1 MRNLK
6 YLGPVAIMCAAVL
19 WSFDG
24 LLRQYLSE
32 VPALMVVL
40 LEHFFGALLLT
51 PLLFKGWKEIKTLPN
66 RAWVSVLW
74 VSLFGGLLG
83 TFFYTKALSY
93 INYIDLSVVVL
104 LQKFQ
109 PFFAIGLAAVLLR
122 EPLTKNYLICAVAAI
137 AGGYLVTFENGL
149 PVMEMDDKTLIAG
162 LMALCA
168 AFAWGSS
175 TVLGKHALKHL
186 SFFSLTGLRLWITTF
201 ITVVVILFMGNS
213 PINVSLSK
221 TEWLTILTIVLS
233 TGTVALFIYYYG
245 LKHVLSTHATI
256 YELFWPLS
264 AMLIDLFIRGRTLM
278 PGQFMG
284 ALLLIGASIFLS
296 RQQKNSPS

>member
-66 RAWVSVLW
+66 RAWISVLW

-137 AGGYLVTFENGL
+137 VGGYLVTFENGL
-149 PVMEMDDKTLIAG
+149 PVLAMDDKTVIAG

-245 LKHVLSTHATI
+245 LKHVLATHATI

-264 AMLIDLFIRGRTLM
+264 AMLIDLFIRERTLM

-296 RQQKNSPS
+296 RQQKNSTS

>member
-66 RAWVSVLW
+66 RAWISVLW

-168 AFAWGSS
+168 AFAWGRS

-245 LKHVLSTHATI
+245 LKHVLATHATI

-264 AMLIDLFIRGRTLM
+264 AMLIDLFIRERTLM

-284 ALLLIGASIFLS
+284 ALLLVGASIFLS

>member
-1 MRNLK
+1 
-6 YLGPVAIMCAAVL
+6 
-19 WSFDG
+19 
-24 LLRQYLSE
+24 
-32 VPALMVVL
+32 MVVL

-51 PLLFKGWKEIKTLPN
+51 PLLFKGWQEIKTLPN
-66 RAWVSVLW
+66 RAWISVLW

-245 LKHVLSTHATI
+245 LKHVLATHATI

>member
-6 YLGPVAIMCAAVL
+6 YLGPAAIACAAVL

-32 VPALMVVL
+32 IPSLMVVL
-40 LEHFFGALLLT
+40 LEHFFGAVLLT
-51 PLLFKGWKEIKTLPN
+51 PLLLKSWKEVKTLPN

-93 INYIDLSVVVL
+93 VNYIDLSVVVL

-137 AGGYLVTFENGL
+137 VGGYLVTFQNGL
-149 PVMEMDDKTLIAG
+149 PVLAMDDKTVIAG

-245 LKHVLSTHATI
+245 LKHVLATHATI

-264 AMLIDLFIRGRTLM
+264 AMLIDLFIRERTLM

-296 RQQKNSPS
+296 RQQKNSTS

>member
-24 LLRQYLSE
+24 LLRQYLLEIPS
-32 VPALMVVL
+32 LMVVL

-51 PLLFKGWKEIKTLPN
+51 PLLFKGWQEIKTLPN
-66 RAWVSVLW
+66 RAWISVLW

-245 LKHVLSTHATI
+245 LKHVLATHATI

-296 RQQKNSPS
+296 RQQKNSTS

>member
-66 RAWVSVLW
+66 RAWISVLW

-137 AGGYLVTFENGL
+137 VGGYLVTFENGL

-245 LKHVLSTHATI
+245 LKHVLATHATI

-296 RQQKNSPS
+296 RQQKNSTS

>member
-6 YLGPVAIMCAAVL
+6 YLGPAAIACAAVL

-32 VPALMVVL
+32 IPSLMVVL
-40 LEHFFGALLLT
+40 LEHFFGAVLLT
-51 PLLFKGWKEIKTLPN
+51 PLLLKSWKEVKTLPN

-93 INYIDLSVVVL
+93 VNYIDLSVVVL

-137 AGGYLVTFENGL
+137 VGGYLVTFQNGL
-149 PVMEMDDKTLIAG
+149 PVLAMDDKTVIAG

-213 PINVSLSK
+213 PINFSLSK

-245 LKHVLSTHATI
+245 LKHVLATHATI

-264 AMLIDLFIRGRTLM
+264 AMLIDLFIRERTLM

-284 ALLLIGASIFLS
+284 ALLLVGASIFLS
-296 RQQKNSPS
+296 RQQKNSSS

>member
-19 WSFDG
+19 WSLDG

-51 PLLFKGWKEIKTLPN
+51 PLLFKGWQEIKTLPN
-66 RAWVSVLW
+66 RAWISVLW

-221 TEWLTILTIVLS
+221 TAWLTILTIVLS

-245 LKHVLSTHATI
+245 LKHVLATHATI

-296 RQQKNSPS
+296 RQQKNSTS

>member
-51 PLLFKGWKEIKTLPN
+51 PLLFKGWQEIKTLPN
-66 RAWVSVLW
+66 RAWISVLW

-245 LKHVLSTHATI
+245 LKHVLATHATI

-264 AMLIDLFIRGRTLM
+264 AMLIDLFIRGRTLT

-296 RQQKNSPS
+296 RQQKNSTS

>member
-66 RAWVSVLW
+66 RAWISVLW

-137 AGGYLVTFENGL
+137 VGGYLVTFQNGL
-149 PVMEMDDKTLIAG
+149 PVLAMDDKTVIAG

-245 LKHVLSTHATI
+245 LKHVLATHATI

-264 AMLIDLFIRGRTLM
+264 AMLIDLFIRERTLM

-284 ALLLIGASIFLS
+284 ALLLVGASIFLS

>member
-51 PLLFKGWKEIKTLPN
+51 PLLLKGWKEIKTLPN

-137 AGGYLVTFENGL
+137 VGGYLVTFQNGL
-149 PVMEMDDKTLIAG
+149 PVLAMDDKTVIAG

-201 ITVVVILFMGNS
+201 ITVVVILFMDNS

-245 LKHVLSTHATI
+245 LKHVLATHATI

-264 AMLIDLFIRGRTLM
+264 AMLIDLFIRERTLM

-284 ALLLIGASIFLS
+284 ALLLVGASIFLS
-296 RQQKNSPS
+296 RQQKNSTS

>member
-24 LLRQYLSE
+24 LLRQYLLE
-32 VPALMVVL
+32 VPSLMVVL

-51 PLLFKGWKEIKTLPN
+51 PLLFKGWQEIKTLPN
-66 RAWVSVLW
+66 RAWISVLW

-245 LKHVLSTHATI
+245 LKHVLATHATI

-296 RQQKNSPS
+296 RQQKNSTS

>member
-32 VPALMVVL
+32 IPALMVVL

-66 RAWVSVLW
+66 RAWISVLW

-201 ITVVVILFMGNS
+201 IAVVVILFMGNS
-213 PINVSLSK
+213 PMDGSLNK
-221 TEWLTILTIVLS
+221 TEWFTIVTIVLS

-245 LKHVLSTHATI
+245 LKHVLATHATI

>member
-6 YLGPVAIMCAAVL
+6 YLGPMAIMCAAVL

-40 LEHFFGALLLT
+40 FEHFFGALLLT

-66 RAWVSVLW
+66 RAWISVLW

-201 ITVVVILFMGNS
+201 IAVVVILFMGNS
-213 PINVSLSK
+213 PMDGSLNK
-221 TEWLTILTIVLS
+221 TEWFTILTIVLS
-233 TGTVALFIYYYG
+233 TGTC
-245 LKHVLSTHATI
+245 
-256 YELFWPLS
+256 
-264 AMLIDLFIRGRTLM
+264 
-278 PGQFMG
+278 
-284 ALLLIGASIFLS
+284 LLYTYP
-296 RQQKNSPS
+296 SPRD

>member
-245 LKHVLSTHATI
+245 LKHVLATHATI

>member
-1 MRNLK
+1 M
-6 YLGPVAIMCAAVL
+6 AIMCAAVL

-24 LLRQYLSE
+24 LLRQYLLE
-32 VPALMVVL
+32 VPSLMVVL

-66 RAWVSVLW
+66 RAWISVLW

-245 LKHVLSTHATI
+245 LKHVLATHATI

>member
-32 VPALMVVL
+32 VPSLMVVL

-66 RAWVSVLW
+66 RAWISVLW

-186 SFFSLTGLRLWITTF
+186 SFFSLPGLRLWITTF
-201 ITVVVILFMGNS
+201 IAVVVILFMGNS
-213 PINVSLSK
+213 PMNGSLNK
-221 TEWLTILTIVLS
+221 TEWFTILTIVLS

-245 LKHVLSTHATI
+245 LKHVLATHATI

>member
-51 PLLFKGWKEIKTLPN
+51 PLLFKGWQEIKTLPN
-66 RAWVSVLW
+66 RAWISVLW

-245 LKHVLSTHATI
+245 LKHVLATHATI

-296 RQQKNSPS
+296 RQQKNSTS

>member
-40 LEHFFGALLLT
+40 LEHFLGALLLT

-66 RAWVSVLW
+66 RAWISVLW

-245 LKHVLSTHATI
+245 LKHVLATHATI

-296 RQQKNSPS
+296 RQQKNSTS

>member
-51 PLLFKGWKEIKTLPN
+51 PLLFKGWQEIKTLPN
-66 RAWVSVLW
+66 RAWISVLW

-245 LKHVLSTHATI
+245 LKHVLATHATI

-296 RQQKNSPS
+296 RQRKNITS

>member
-51 PLLFKGWKEIKTLPN
+51 PLLFKGWQEIKTLPN
-66 RAWVSVLW
+66 RAWISVLC

-245 LKHVLSTHATI
+245 LKHVLATHATI

>member
-66 RAWVSVLW
+66 RAWISVLW

-245 LKHVLSTHATI
+245 LKHVLATHATI

>member
-66 RAWVSVLW
+66 RAWISVLW

-245 LKHVLSTHATI
+245 LKHVLATHATI

-264 AMLIDLFIRGRTLM
+264 AMLIDLFIRERTLM

-284 ALLLIGASIFLS
+284 ALLLVGASIFLS
-296 RQQKNSPS
+296 RQQKNSTS

>member
-1 MRNLK
+1 MGNIK
-6 YLGPVAIMCAAVL
+6 YLGPAAIVVAAVL

-24 LLRQYLSE
+24 LLRQNLSE
-32 VPALMVVL
+32 VPSLLEVL

-51 PLLFKGWKEIKTLPN
+51 PLLLKGWKEVKILSN
-66 RAWVSVLW
+66 RGWISVIW
-74 VSLFGGLLG
+74 VSLFGGVLG

-93 INYIDLSVVVL
+93 LNYIDLSVVVL

-109 PFFAIGLAAVLLR
+109 PFFAIGLAAVVLR
-122 EPLTKNYLICAVAAI
+122 EPLTKNYLLCAVAAI
-137 AGGYLVTFENGL
+137 AGGYFVTFDNGL
-149 PVMEMDDKTLIAG
+149 SILALDNETLIAS

-186 SFFSLTGLRLWITTF
+186 SFFVLTGLRLWITTF
-201 ITVVVILFMGNS
+201 IVIVVILFMGDPLIS
-213 PINVSLSK
+213 ISLSQ
-221 TEWLTILTIVLS
+221 TEWLIILTIVLS

-245 LKHVLSTHATI
+245 LKHVLATHATI

-264 AMLIDLFIRGRTLM
+264 AMLIDLFIRERTLM
-278 PGQFMG
+278 PEQFMG
-284 ALLLIGASIFLS
+284 ALLLVGASVVLS
-296 RQQKNSPS
+296 RQQKNSTS

>member
-6 YLGPVAIMCAAVL
+6 YLGPMAIMCAAVL

-24 LLRQYLSE
+24 LLRQYLLE
-32 VPALMVVL
+32 VPSLMVVL

-51 PLLFKGWKEIKTLPN
+51 PLLFKGWQEIKTLPN
-66 RAWVSVLW
+66 RAWISVLW

-245 LKHVLSTHATI
+245 LKHVLATHATI

-296 RQQKNSPS
+296 RQQKNSTS

>member
-24 LLRQYLSE
+24 LLRQYLLE
-32 VPALMVVL
+32 VPSLMVVL

-51 PLLFKGWKEIKTLPN
+51 PLLFKGWQEIKTLPN
-66 RAWVSVLW
+66 RAWISVLW

-221 TEWLTILTIVLS
+221 TEWHTILTIVLS

-245 LKHVLSTHATI
+245 LKYVLATHATI

-296 RQQKNSPS
+296 RQQKNSTS

>member
-6 YLGPVAIMCAAVL
+6 YLGPAAIACAAVL

-32 VPALMVVL
+32 IPSLMVVL
-40 LEHFFGALLLT
+40 LEHFFGAVLLT
-51 PLLFKGWKEIKTLPN
+51 PLLLKSWKEVKTLPN

-93 INYIDLSVVVL
+93 VNYIDLSVVVL

-137 AGGYLVTFENGL
+137 VGGYLVTFQNGL
-149 PVMEMDDKTLIAG
+149 PVLAMDDKTVIAG

-221 TEWLTILTIVLS
+221 IEWLTIVTIVLS

-245 LKHVLSTHATI
+245 LKHVLATHATI

-264 AMLIDLFIRGRTLM
+264 AMLIDLFIRERTLM

-296 RQQKNSPS
+296 RQQKNSTS

>member
-24 LLRQYLSE
+24 LLRQYLLE
-32 VPALMVVL
+32 VPSLMVVL

-51 PLLFKGWKEIKTLPN
+51 PLLFKGWQEIKTLPN
-66 RAWVSVLW
+66 RAWISVLW

-245 LKHVLSTHATI
+245 LKHVLATHATI

-278 PGQFMG
+278 PGQFIG

-296 RQQKNSPS
+296 RQQKNSTS

>member
-24 LLRQYLSE
+24 LLRQYLLE
-32 VPALMVVL
+32 VPSLMVVL

-51 PLLFKGWKEIKTLPN
+51 PLLFKGWQEIKTLPN
-66 RAWVSVLW
+66 RAWISVLW

-137 AGGYLVTFENGL
+137 AGGYHVTFENGL

-245 LKHVLSTHATI
+245 LKHVLATHATI

-296 RQQKNSPS
+296 RQQKNSTS

>member
-66 RAWVSVLW
+66 RAWISVLW

-245 LKHVLSTHATI
+245 LKHVLATHATI

-264 AMLIDLFIRGRTLM
+264 AMLIDLFIRERTLM

-284 ALLLIGASIFLS
+284 ALLLVGASIFLS